1 MAAKGEMSKE
11 YRERV
16 EILNEISSE
25 MWDSKRQ
32 LSKEGLLT
40 GMREFEGQSTK
51 GGKYRGKVGK
61 KIVGIF

>member
-11 YRERV
+11 YRERL

-32 LSKEGLLT
+32 LSREVPLT
-40 GMREFEGQSTK
+40 GMRELGGQSTK
-51 GGKYRGKVGK
+51 EENIEVKWAKNWRN
-61 KIVGIF
+61 F